1 MEISGKNVVIT
12 GGASG
17 IGKALA
23 KAFKSAGANYVLI
36 ADQNEENGKAVSKEL
51 DVKFI
56 KTNVAKESEII
67 ELIKT
72 SN

>member
-23 KAFKSAGANYVLI
+23 KAFKSAGANYGHI

-51 DVKFI
+51 DI
-56 KTNVAKESEII
+56 KKA
-67 ELIKT
+67 LI
-72 SN
+72 NI

>member
-1 MEISGKNVVIT
+1 MEISGKNVVVT

-36 ADQNEENGKAVSKEL
+36 ADQNQEN
-51 DVKFI
+51 
-56 KTNVAKESEII
+56 AKPVT
-67 ELIKT
+67 KQ
-72 SN
+72 